1 MTVGVLMIEF
11 CDVFVSSINFITK
24 IRGALLLWSQTDKQ
38 NNRQKQKQ
46 KVCLTGVRSG
56 WLPAS
61 NVTSAVMTGGL
72 VQEYEYVVL
81 YTVTP
86 RDTLIFTV
94 IAMTVRKPLILTVI
108 AMAVRTCSPSSP
120 HS

>member
-1 MTVGVLMIEF
+1 MSLRKSLGH
-11 CDVFVSSINFITK
+11 CQS
-24 IRGALLLWSQTDKQ
+24 WSQTDKQ

-86 RDTLIFTV
+86 RDTLIITLA
-94 IAMTVRKPLILTVI
+94 AM
-108 AMAVRTCSPSSP
+108 MVRTRVYMYMYMYNV
-120 HS
+120 

>member
-1 MTVGVLMIEF
+1 MKTI
-11 CDVFVSSINFITK
+11 
-24 IRGALLLWSQTDKQ
+24 GAFSLLSQTDKQ

-86 RDTLIFTV
+86 RDTLIITLA
-94 IAMTVRKPLILTVI
+94 AM
-108 AMAVRTCSPSSP
+108 MVRTRVYMYMYMYSVQCHFAPS
-120 HS
+120 